1 MEVGVDVD
9 VTNNKKEISSDLS
22 RLSRKGTGSLRYV
35 QPRLSLLGKP
45 ISYKMHRRDVR
56 YRRLQARIYNFLE
69 RPKDWYAVFYHIGIC
84 AVCIGSLVLS
94 TLSTIQEFEATM
106 TTVVIFLE
114 PLLLF
119 WLIVEYLVRIWAS
132 GCRSRYQGWL
142 GRMKFAQRPLC
153 IVDAVIIISTVI
165 VILVGSSSEAFAA
178 STLRGLRFFQI
189 LRMVRMDRRA
199 GTWKLLGSVVWAH
212 RRELLTTVYIGFLML
227 LFSSYLV
234 YLAEKDHNKLRF
246 GTYADALWWG
256 VVTLC
261 TVGYGDVVPTTWA
274 GKLIASFSA
283 ICGIAF
289 FALPAGILGSGFA
302 LKVQQ
307 QQRQKHL
314 IRRRV
319 PAALLIQ
326 SLWRCYAADENSISI
341 ATWKPHMVPCPSPTQ
356 ERPFKTN
363 ASFVSRFSTRR
374 KGGPNS
380 NNNGGT
386 ASPHYPL
393 ISRGDSKKQG
403 CSDEDVPETLQSFV
417 NRTWSHLSLAT
428 GLVDQRVDRIAMM
441 KDPSIQSFHVKHE
454 QSEEEMDLSP
464 KIRELTIVDKAAIR
478 SLRKIKYF
486 VARKKFREA
495 LRPYDVK
502 DVIEQ
507 YSAGHVDMLGRVK
520 SLQCRL
526 DLILGKSGSKN
537 KDVYDSKVSLSSR
550 IVKVE
555 RQVEDIESKLDLL
568 IDLYKEDRKV
578 LLQARASVT
587 NSSASNEH
595 ANQNQQ
601 NCPKPRSILVDKQ
614 YTSEPSSPIIE
625 KHPKKFMLRNHSD
638 LSSRIRKRVTYR
650 LHSAPVRHYGNVPNN
665 EEGEESH
672 HVNSEFDSLR
682 DEGNADVNSVC
693 SSRTVSNEDIV
704 EDRDGETVECE
715 AYTKKQYTQKQ
726 EMLKINNVN
735 KEKSSVKGE
744 TNQNYLD
751 YDAHNNDNNELEPN
765 GSYCPHHNEEDC
777 SENPDVNDVFENDSA
792 DECKIDIETTC
803 LIKIDP
809 PYSDTAREMND
820 SKDRRD
826 LEHMVLLPLGSMQAL
841 AADSS
846 DV

>member
-1 MEVGVDVD
+1 MA
-9 VTNNKKEISSDLS
+9 
-22 RLSRKGTGSLRYV
+22 
-35 QPRLSLLGKP
+35 GKLP
-45 ISYKMHRRDVR
+45 N
-56 YRRLQARIYNFLE
+56 AFLI
-69 RPKDWYAVFYHIGIC
+69 RC

-178 STLRGLRFFQI
+178 STLRGLRFFQ
-189 LRMVRMDRRA
+189 
-199 GTWKLLGSVVWAH
+199 
-212 RRELLTTVYIGFLML
+212 ELLTTVYIGFLML

-403 CSDEDVPETLQSFV
+403 CSDEDVPETLQSHF
-417 NRTWSHLSLAT
+417 TLST
-428 GLVDQRVDRIAMM
+428 NSQ
-441 KDPSIQSFHVKHE
+441 
-454 QSEEEMDLSP
+454 
-464 KIRELTIVDKAAIR
+464 KAAIR